1 MLGCAW
7 PRGKSNATGNWL
19 SALLPFVGG
28 RARRREKLAH
38 RQLWSWRGP
47 QPKKSPGEGQRH
59 WRHPTLAD
67 VTVRSIRR
75 SFLGFPSVVVLPLL
89 AVVPLLA
96 LPLVAPISL
105 TVVLL
110 PSVLTALSAAGFLP
124 AAGSHLP
131 PHNLP
136 RQISRPERR
145 RKCRASSHCP
155 PRMFRAHKIFEALR
169 RARRRYPGRPAR
181 ASSPRGG
188 AGSPSPRPP
197 SESGCRRA
205 CQACS

>member
-1 MLGCAW
+1 MLMPHSINEALVALEGVKNCGGYCGVGPSDPKSPFEDLRFSMLGCAW

-145 RKCRASSHCP
+145 RK
-155 PRMFRAHKIFEALR
+155 L
-169 RARRRYPGRPAR
+169 
-181 ASSPRGG
+181 
-188 AGSPSPRPP
+188 
-197 SESGCRRA
+197 
-205 CQACS
+205 